1 MAFDGKLL
9 SGVTVFIAVVE
20 ARTIA
25 SAAEA
30 LGLSPSGVSRALARL
45 EQRVGTRLLA
55 RTTRSLSLTDEG
67 RRFYEQVGPHLAGI
81 EEATIEA
88 AGSGSKVRGRLRVNI
103 DPFFSRIVL
112 SRHLAA
118 FLARYPD
125 LSLELIM
132 RDRVGDLVAD
142 GFDLALRFGE
152 PPQGSLVARKLI
164 ETRVLTVASP
174 AYIKAKGRPQHPK
187 DVEQLDCI
195 DFYDAANARPYDWE
209 MRCKREVLP
218 LRVKA
223 RLLVSDA
230 GTLIG
235 ACEAGAGIGQILEI
249 GQEQLLRSGRL
260 VELLPEW
267 SDERFPLYAIY
278 PSRLHRA
285 AKVRAFIEFCLE
297 IIGGSVPNASTGRRG
312 SSG

>member
-9 SGVTVFIAVVE
+9 SGVTVLIAVVE
-20 ARTIA
+20 AGTIA
-25 SAAEA
+25 RAAEA
-30 LGLSPSGVSRALARL
+30 LGRSPSGVSRALSRL
-45 EQRVGTRLLA
+45 EQRVGARLLA

-81 EEATIEA
+81 EEAAIEA
-88 AGSGSKVRGRLRVNI
+88 AGSVSKVRGRLRVNI

-125 LSLELIM
+125 LSVELIM
-132 RDRVGDLVAD
+132 RDSVGDLVAD
-142 GFDLALRFGE
+142 GFDLALRFGD
-152 PPQGSLVARKLI
+152 PPVGSFVARKLI

-174 AYIKAKGRPQHPK
+174 SYIKAQGMPRHPK
-187 DVEQLDCI
+187 EIEERDCI

-209 MRCKREVLP
+209 MRRKKEVLP

-235 ACEAGAGIGQILEI
+235 ACEAGAGIAQLLEI
-249 GQEQLLRSGRL
+249 GCAELVRGGRL
-260 VELLPEW
+260 VELFPDW

-285 AKVRAFIEFCLE
+285 AKVRVFIEFCLE
-297 IIGGSVPNASTGRRG
+297 IMDGNQHAVPRKAQ
-312 SSG
+312 